1 VGIDIPQ
8 LWQILCFIFTTYFS
22 NVIDAA
28 VFNEIAKLPLSTSV
42 LLYKNDFMAIYI
54 SVTSSACGTTRK
66 EFGVQPESLFIFS

>member
-1 VGIDIPQ
+1 MV
-8 LWQILCFIFTTYFS
+8 LCFIFTTCFS

-54 SVTSSACGTTRK
+54 FIQALKVKPTYLILDYSQLQKILFCG
-66 EFGVQPESLFIFS
+66 QN